1 MKQERPPAFAG
12 GLVLQGDGVKKLM
25 QTVWSMTV
33 LRIGED
39 QNGEAFV
46 DVRIEET
53 GEERRLYEKESL
65 SMVFD
70 LPVALTVD

>member
-1 MKQERPPAFAG
+1 MKQERPPAYAG

-46 DVRIEET
+46 RIEET

>member
-1 MKQERPPAFAG
+1 
-12 GLVLQGDGVKKLM
+12 
-25 QTVWSMTV
+25 MTV

-46 DVRIEET
+46 HVRIEET